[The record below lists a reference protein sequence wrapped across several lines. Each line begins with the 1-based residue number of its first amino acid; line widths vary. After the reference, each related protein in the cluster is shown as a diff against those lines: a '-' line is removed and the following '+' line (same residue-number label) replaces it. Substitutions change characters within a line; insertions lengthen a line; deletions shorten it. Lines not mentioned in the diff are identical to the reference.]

1 MSTELIDASTAAE
14 IAGVQTRTIWH
25 YNRYGRMPKPVTYF
39 GRSPVW
45 NRSDIESWAKE
56 KESRK
61 TDHPKSDSGSDGP
74 A

>member
-45 NRSDIESWAKE
+45 DKTDIEKWVTE
-56 KESRK
+56 KNARSTRPTANQE
-61 TDHPKSDSGSDGP
+61 GSTP
-74 A
+74 NE